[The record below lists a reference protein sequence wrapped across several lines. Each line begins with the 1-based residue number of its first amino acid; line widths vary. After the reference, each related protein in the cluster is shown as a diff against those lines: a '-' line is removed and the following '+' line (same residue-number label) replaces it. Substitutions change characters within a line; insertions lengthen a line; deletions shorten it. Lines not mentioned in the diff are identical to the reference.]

1 MAMVTGFTNVIRSNT
16 INSAAR
22 NGQNGDR
29 RTFQRDARNGTAYEM
44 KRSSPSGGVINP
56 SSNPTARNRPY

>member
-1 MAMVTGFTNVIRSNT
+1 MAMVTGFYERDQKQHDQFG
-16 INSAAR
+16 R
-22 NGQNGDR
+22 EERQNGDR